1 LRDQK
6 TRRYAILVVGLW
18 VLAAAV
24 GNLAVPQLERVV
36 ESHSR
41 SFMPAHA
48 PSSVAA
54 TRAAE
59 LFGQTPSNNFIFVVL
74 ERNAPLTS
82 QDRKFYDALT
92 TALESDR
99 RHVYSVTDLWSQPAT
114 AAGAQSPDGHAVSV
128 MVRLAGMLGTSQARD
143 SVNSVRNT
151 VTALSPPAGLR
162 AHVTGPGA
170 TIVDEFAAI
179 DRQMLSITAATIA
192 LILVLLLV
200 VYRSPI
206 AAAIP
211 LVSVGLALAIA
222 RWIVAA
228 LGLSGTVE
236 VSLFSVALMAA
247 MTLGAGTDY
256 AIFLVGRYQEG
267 RRRGVAPPRAL
278 RDAYRAVAPVVIG
291 SALTVAVALACLGFA
306 QVGMFRSAGIPCA
319 VGILAT
325 MVAALTLTPA
335 LMTLAV
341 QRGLLEPRPSKT
353 ARRWRRVGA
362 AVARWPGPILTTAGA
377 LIVLVALPL
386 AGLRVGWNE
395 PAATPSD
402 AESSRGYAV
411 TDRHFAA
418 NWLLP
423 DVVTI
428 QADHDLRSPAGLIA
442 VERITRQIMAVPGV
456 RMVQSASR
464 PDGKVPEQATLSYQA
479 GTVGRQFNEAVD
491 SLTQRLRRVS
501 ELDDALAQTQAAVN
515 ALGSGLRGGGA
526 GLAEMS
532 GAATDMRAGLDGVQR
547 SAIMVSGYLDPLR
560 EFVARTPDCAANPLC
575 ATVNRVLEPV
585 DGLLQTSTR
594 LGDGAAKLTGGSNT
608 AARALADM
616 PQAVATMSSALAQAR
631 SATHDL
637 LGLSDTLGPQLRQ
650 LTDYL
655 TEIDTQFQGSAASG
669 FYLPQRALADPRYLA
684 VLRNL
689 VSADGRA
696 TYLLVYGEGDE
707 WGGDG
712 ARRADQV
719 RTAIKEATKEG
730 TLTPTGV
737 DLAGVGPATA
747 DLQRS
752 VARDTAL
759 LVGAALVL
767 IFLIVMTMLRSPVA
781 GLVVVGTV
789 VASYASALGASV
801 LIWQYLLHQPLH
813 WAVAPIAFIALIAV
827 GADYNLL
834 LALRIKHEAAAGLK
848 TGIIRAFGGT
858 GGVVTTAGIVF
869 GITMLALLAS
879 SVLSIAQVGTTIA
892 VGLLMDTLVVR
903 ALVVPS
909 VVALLGRWFW
919 WPRRVTATRAARVEP
934 SGQAQPVDAENSG
947 GVRSGAGTASRS
959 RG

>member
-1 LRDQK
+1 MIGRPLRDWK
-6 TRRYAILVVGLW
+6 TTRYAVLVIGLW
-18 VLAAAV
+18 LLAAAV

-36 ESHSR
+36 DSHSR
-41 SFMPAHA
+41 SFMPARA
-48 PSSVAA
+48 ASSIAA
-54 TRAAE
+54 TRAAR
-59 LFGQTPSNNFIFVVL
+59 LFGQTPSNNFIFIVL
-74 ERNAPLTS
+74 ERDTPLTA
-82 QDRKFYDALT
+82 QDRSFYDALT
-92 TALESDR
+92 SALQSDR
-99 RHVYSVTDLWSQPAT
+99 RQVYAVTDLWSQPAT
-114 AAGAQSPDGHAVSV
+114 AASAQSSDGRAVSV

-143 SVNSVRNT
+143 SVNFVRKT
-151 VTALSPPAGLR
+151 VAAQSPPAGLH

-179 DRQMLSITAATIA
+179 DRQMLSITAATVV

-200 VYRSPI
+200 VYRSPV

-211 LVSVGLALAIA
+211 LISVGLALAVA
-222 RWIVAA
+222 RSIVAI
-228 LGLSGTVE
+228 LGMSGTAE

-267 RRRGVAPPRAL
+267 RRHGVAPRRAL
-278 RDAYRAVAPVVIG
+278 KDAYRAVAPVVIG
-291 SALTVAVALACLGFA
+291 SALTVSVALACLGFA
-306 QVGMFRSAGIPCA
+306 EVGMFRSAGIPCA
-319 VGILAT
+319 IGILAT
-325 MVAALTLTPA
+325 MAAALTLTPA
-335 LMTLAV
+335 LMSMAIS
-341 QRGLLEPRPSKT
+341 RGWLEPRPSRM

-377 LIVLVALPL
+377 VILLAALPL
-386 AGLRVGWNE
+386 AGLRIGWNE
-395 PAATPSD
+395 PAATPPD
-402 AESSRGYAV
+402 ADSSRGYAA

-418 NWLLP
+418 NTLLP

-428 QADHDLRSPAGLIA
+428 EADHDLRSPAGLIA
-442 VERITRQIMAVPGV
+442 IERIARQIMAVPGV

-464 PDGKVPEQATLSYQA
+464 PDGKVPDQATLSFQA
-479 GTVGRQFNEAVD
+479 GALSRQFGEAVD
-491 SLTQRLRRVS
+491 SLTQRLSQIS
-501 ELDDALAQTQAAVN
+501 ELDSALAQTQTAVN
-515 ALGSGLRGGGA
+515 QLGSGLRGGST
-526 GLAEMS
+526 GLADMS
-532 GAATDMRAGLDGVQR
+532 SAATDMRSGLAGVQR
-547 SAIMVSGYLDPLR
+547 TVSTVSDYLDPLR
-560 EFVARTPDCAANPLC
+560 DFVARTPDCESNPLC
-575 ATVNRVLEPV
+575 STVNRVLEPV
-585 DGLLQTSTR
+585 DGLLQTSSD
-594 LGDGAAKLTGGSNT
+594 LQAGAAKLTSGSNT
-608 AARALADM
+608 AATAMAGL
-616 PQAVATMSSALAQAR
+616 PQAVATMNDALAQAR
-631 SATHDL
+631 SATREL
-637 LGLSDTLGPQLRQ
+637 LGLTDTLGPQLRR

-655 TEIDTQFQGSAASG
+655 TEIDTQFQGSAAAG
-669 FYLPQRALADPRYLA
+669 FYLPQRVLSDPRYVP
-684 VLRNL
+684 VLRSL

-696 TYLLVYGEGDE
+696 AYLLVYGEGDE
-707 WGGDG
+707 WGIDG
-712 ARRADQV
+712 ARRAAQV

-759 LVGAALVL
+759 LMGAALVL

-834 LALRIKHEAAAGLK
+834 LALRIKHEARAGLA
-848 TGIIRAFGGT
+848 TGIIRAFAGT

-909 VVALLGRWFW
+909 IVALLGRWFW
-919 WPRRVTATRAARVEP
+919 WPRRLTVKAAGRRQSP
-934 SGQAQPVDAENSG
+934 GSPK
-947 GVRSGAGTASRS
+947 RS
-959 RG
+959 RGLLSDAGVSAGSP